1 MAVSFI
7 SIMLTRSDIQN
18 VLNALI
24 EQEWSY
30 WKDHKEEHPRRPRGS

>member
-1 MAVSFI
+1 MTVSFL
-7 SIMLTRSDIQN
+7 SIMLTRSDVQN

-30 WKDHKEEHPRRPRGS
+30 WKDHKESG